1 MSATNARTKHKN
13 DADDRAKHITQDEEL
28 CLSAAVVFAAK
39 CAVGTPDWLGVVRR
53 CGFSHHLRSLPR
65 GMRGRFGWP
74 PLHDLMQGVV
84 RPSHVVRD
92 GIF

>member
-1 MSATNARTKHKN
+1 MIHRLAFAARHIF
-13 DADDRAKHITQDEEL
+13 AKHIHVLTHRLEKTYFLQIW
-28 CLSAAVVFAAK
+28 SS
-39 CAVGTPDWLGVVRR
+39 PDWLGVVRR

-65 GMRGRFGWP
+65 GTRGWFGWP